1 ILFFIIHYG
10 IFVFIQTQIF
20 FKLSQVIESN
30 QFFVSY
36 KTIFQALGDEGK
48 LLLGIFALYYTIDFL
63 FDFIGTGKYQ
73 NEEMSDLMF
82 RPYGRIF
89 VQQFVV
95 ILGGFFLLFKANSLF
110 II

>member
-1 ILFFIIHYG
+1 
-10 IFVFIQTQIF
+10 
-20 FKLSQVIESN
+20 
-30 QFFVSY
+30 

-110 II
+110 IILFIGIKIFFEYLVTTGNFLPARNKNKWNAAYEEH